1 MVNNRRIGINF
12 CGGCNPR
19 IDRGKIAAQV
29 AKIFK
34 ERQYQIY
41 YNSLDVDF
49 VIYLS
54 GCTANC
60 SLKYQNS
67 NHPSVVVAAE
77 TVDAMTMEE
86 EKLVTEIVMKVGV
99 YFEALERKLS
109 T

>member
-19 IDRGKIAAQV
+19 IDRGKVATQV
-29 AKIFK
+29 VTILKSK
-34 ERQYQIY
+34 DYQVY

-60 SLKYQNS
+60 SLKYKNS

-77 TVDAMTMEE
+77 TVNGMTMGE
-86 EKLVTEIVMKVGV
+86 EKLVTEIVMKVDV
-99 YFEALERKLS
+99 YFESLERNLS

>member
-1 MVNNRRIGINF
+1 MNNRRIGINF

-29 AKIFK
+29 ATILR
-34 ERQYQIY
+34 EREYQIY

-54 GCTANC
+54 GCMANC
-60 SLKYQNS
+60 SLKYKNS
-67 NHPSVVVAAE
+67 NQPCVVVAAE
-77 TVDAMTMEE
+77 TVDAMTRGK
-86 EKLVTEIVMKVGV
+86 EKLVTEIVMKVGF
-99 YFEALERKLS
+99 YFESLERKLS